1 MTSFCYLKHISIELG
16 FQISDAVKTS
26 RRTAVVL
33 SKNFVKSTWYEHEFS
48 AAYEESRVIVIVLG
62 EVPTR
67 EEMGPL
73 MWDYIKTNTYLAAD
87 DPWFWDKL
95 RYALPHKG
103 RRVFM
108 KRRRAVTDK
117 MQGREHAI

>member
-1 MTSFCYLKHISIELG
+1 MNI
-16 FQISDAVKTS
+16 
-26 RRTAVVL
+26 
-33 SKNFVKSTWYEHEFS
+33 
-48 AAYEESRVIVIVLG
+48 
-62 EVPTR
+62 
-67 EEMGPL
+67 PL
-73 MWDYIKTNTYLAAD
+73 KTNTYLAAD

-117 MQGREHAI
+117 MQERDSTHFF

>member
-1 MTSFCYLKHISIELG
+1 M
-16 FQISDAVKTS
+16 
-26 RRTAVVL
+26 
-33 SKNFVKSTWYEHEFS
+33 KSTWYEHEFS

-117 MQGREHAI
+117 MQGREHAIGCTPNIKFIGYNFQLS